1 MNILPINQ
9 PIVFTGYKSKLKSL
23 FKSGQ
28 LPTVKYGFYG
38 DELTIDNCSVEH
50 LEPHSKGGKTIEE
63 NLVLA
68 SKEKNRLRG
77 NKQLKEFLDKEAAT
91 KYFSQFVDVVV
102 EDFHGN
108 RYIKSAL
115 KTINKLLNS

>member
-38 DELTIDNCSVEH
+38 DELTVDNCSVEH

-77 NKQLKEFLDKEAAT
+77 NKQLKEFFDKKAAI

-102 EDFHGN
+102 GDFHGN

>member
-1 MNILPINQ
+1 MNIPPINQ

-77 NKQLKEFLDKEAAT
+77 NSHLKDFINKKAAI

-102 EDFHGN
+102 GDFHGN
-108 RYIKSAL
+108 RYIKGAL